1 MVATKRADRDPEYRK
16 LVDAVLDF
24 AKQGLT
30 YPEIAEKTA
39 DLGPNVTAE
48 QVLAIVRS
56 SNVKPDA
63 ITQQKDIERRAV
75 EDKALIMLAAGFK
88 DYEIAKALRLS
99 VDNVLDLKK
108 RREADYDDVKA
119 NWRSWSVQDGYA
131 AREFRIRQ
139 LHDELL
145 FFDDW
150 IDEVH
155 WLYEKEHKGLG
166 HYVEH
171 PTGEKVQ
178 RKYATD
184 RYGRPIWTTLRM
196 KLMDEIAKLQGDHI
210 STINVN
216 KLSDEQTNLVA
227 ALAAGHKRAIAPPQ
241 EPATDAEFKVT
252 DATPTAGE

>member
-16 LVDAVLDF
+16 LVDAVLGF
-24 AKQGLT
+24 AQQGLT
-30 YPEIAEKTA
+30 YPEIAEKTV
-39 DLGPNVTAE
+39 DLGPDVTPE
-48 QVLAIVRS
+48 QVLSIIRAS
-56 SNVKPDA
+56 TLEPDA
-63 ITQQKDIERRAV
+63 ITQQKDTERRAV
-75 EDKALIMLAAGFK
+75 EDKVLVMLAAGFR
-88 DYEIAKALRLS
+88 DYEVGRALNMTGDQVRQI
-99 VDNVLDLKK
+99 KE
-108 RREADYDDVKA
+108 RREADYDEVKT

-145 FFDDW
+145 FFDEW
-150 IDEVH
+150 MPEVH

-171 PTGEKVQ
+171 PTGEMVQ